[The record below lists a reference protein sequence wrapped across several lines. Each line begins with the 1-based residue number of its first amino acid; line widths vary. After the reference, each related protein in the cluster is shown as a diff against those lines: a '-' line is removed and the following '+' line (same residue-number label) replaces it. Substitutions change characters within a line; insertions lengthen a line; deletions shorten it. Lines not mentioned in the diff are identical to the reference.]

1 MIPRAFVDRLY
12 STATVQR
19 WTDHVRPLDLTAL
32 GKHAHMLVIAWVIGR
47 RAESTENWNIDWD
60 YLIRGSLYELLRVSV
75 LTDIKAPILDEIR
88 NSEED
93 RVKLDDYVVEELM
106 KDLEGCPAALLA
118 DLKSYY
124 ADDHRSAER
133 SNAHAVLKAASALA
147 TAWEFR
153 LIEHANPHLHDIAET
168 RQRLDSS
175 VRKHQYIPAVL
186 DVYEARNDLAR
197 FTDLCGRLRFQLRWS
212 QTPIIPP
219 RPVLDHELL
228 VAYLAYA
235 AALDT
240 AEGDAMKD
248 YWRQYHACFGAL
260 FHDLPEVLTRDVI
273 APVKRDAKIDE
284 VLKGI
289 EKKQFE
295 DKIIPLLPERMH
307 REIAFF
313 ALDEFDDKPWRS
325 TVQPPCPGPQDKDR
339 EGSPH
344 PGKLIES
351 CDKFAA
357 FMEACYSLN
366 FGVRSDSLMGAVFPK
381 DDDAVASRKELNKG
395 YRFEELYDE
404 CTAELAS
411 KHGITA
417 P

>member
-1 MIPRAFVDRLY
+1 MIPRGFVDRLY
-12 STATVQR
+12 ATSTVQR

-47 RAESTENWNIDWD
+47 RAERTEKWDVDWD
-60 YLIRGSLYELLRVSV
+60 YLIKGSLYELLRISV

-88 NSEED
+88 SSDED
-93 RVKLDDYVVEELM
+93 RKKLDAYVVEELTSSL
-106 KDLEGCPAALLA
+106 KDCPAGLLD
-118 DLKSYY
+118 DLVPYY
-124 ADDHRSAER
+124 ADEHGAPER
-133 SNAHAVLKAASALA
+133 WNAYKVLKAASALA

-153 LIEHANPHLHDIAET
+153 LIEHANPHVHDIAET
-168 RQRLDSS
+168 RQGMDAS
-175 VRKHQYIPAVL
+175 VRKHQYVPAVL
-186 DVYEARNDLAR
+186 DLYEGRNDLAR

-212 QTPIIPP
+212 QTPILPP

-235 AALDT
+235 CALDT
-240 AEGDAMKD
+240 PTGDARTD
-248 YWRQYHACFGAL
+248 YWRRYHACFGAL

-273 APVKRDAKIDE
+273 APVKRDAQIEE
-284 VLKGI
+284 VLRRI
-289 EKKQFE
+289 EEKQFNE
-295 DKIIPLLPERMH
+295 KLVPLLPERMH

-313 ALDEFDDKPWRS
+313 AMQEFEDKPW
-325 TVQPPCPGPQDKDR
+325 PPTDWPPYLDHQDADR

-357 FMEACYSLN
+357 FMEAFYSLSY
-366 FGVRSDSLMGAVFPK
+366 GVRSDSLMGAVFPK
-381 DDDAVASRKELNKG
+381 NTAAADSRKALDNGYPFGGLYAECTKELN
-395 YRFEELYDE
+395 
-404 CTAELAS
+404 S
-411 KHGITA
+411 KYGIVK

>member
-47 RAESTENWNIDWD
+47 RAERTEDWAIDWD
-60 YLIRGSLYELLRVSV
+60 YLVRGSLYELLRISV

-88 NSEED
+88 SSDED
-93 RVKLDDYVVEELM
+93 RMKLDAYVVEELT
-106 KDLEGCPAALLA
+106 KSLAGCPAGLLD
-118 DLKSYY
+118 DLDDYY
-124 ADDHRSAER
+124 AEKHSTSER
-133 SNAHAVLKAASALA
+133 WNAHKILKAASALA

-168 RQRLDSS
+168 RQGIDAS

-186 DVYEARNDLAR
+186 DLYENRNDLAR

-212 QTPIIPP
+212 QTPIMPP

-240 AEGDAMKD
+240 PTDDATTD
-248 YWRQYHACFGAL
+248 YWRRYHACFGAL

-273 APVKRDAKIDE
+273 APVKRNAQIE
-284 VLKGI
+284 GVLKRI
-289 EKKQFE
+289 EEKQFRE
-295 DKIIPLLPERMH
+295 TIVPLLPERMH
-307 REIAFF
+307 REMAFF
-313 ALDEFDDKPWRS
+313 AMDEFENKPW
-325 TVQPPCPGPQDKDR
+325 PPIDWPPYLDPQDRARD
-339 EGSPH
+339 GSPH

-357 FMEACYSLN
+357 FMEAFYSLSY
-366 FGVRSDSLMGAVFPK
+366 GVRSDSLMGAVFPK
-381 DDDAVASRKELNKG
+381 DQEAVASRRKLDKG
-395 YRFEELYDE
+395 YRFGQLYRE